1 MVNRNK
7 KGFKKLGK
15 MYLPS
20 LEKVKSTVTPGL
32 RIMFDD
38 DNILTLIDRE
48 HFGREFSVEN
58 GGLYTLRLGAF
69 REMEKGAMEESALFF
84 TIPTKADYE
93 QRITASFELPGAS
106 ARFLDELVLTASK
119 PFVVEL
125 VIGSPML
132 ESHNNNPWGIPLHYD
147 RIQTNKDVAVIA
159 RTGIRKDVP
168 NQYKVY
174 FDTLSIQVRILF
186 VK

>member
-1 MVNRNK
+1 MMSRNK
-7 KGFKKLGK
+7 NGFKKLRK
-15 MYLPS
+15 TCLPS
-20 LEKVKSTVTPGL
+20 FEKTNNAITPGL
-32 RIMFDD
+32 RIMLEN
-38 DNILTLIDRE
+38 DNTLTLIDRE
-48 HFGREFSVEN
+48 HFGRELSVSDS
-58 GGLYTLRLGAF
+58 GLYTLRLGAF

-84 TIPTKADYE
+84 TIPTKAGYE
-93 QRITASFELPGAS
+93 QRVTASFELPGAS
-106 ARFLDELVLTASK
+106 ARFLDEVVLTASK

-132 ESHNNNPWGIPLHYD
+132 ESYKNPWGIPLKYD
-147 RIQTNKDVAVIA
+147 SIRTNKDVTVIA

>member
-1 MVNRNK
+1 MMNRNK

-15 MYLPS
+15 TYLPS

-48 HFGREFSVEN
+48 HFDRELSVSDS
-58 GGLYTLRLGAF
+58 GLYTLRLGVF
-69 REMEKGAMEESALFF
+69 REMEKGAMEESSLFF

-132 ESHNNNPWGIPLHYD
+132 ESYKNPWGIPLKYD
-147 RIQTNKDVAVIA
+147 SIRTNRDVTVIA

>member
-1 MVNRNK
+1 MMNRNK
-7 KGFKKLGK
+7 NSSKKLGK
-15 MYLPS
+15 TYLPS
-20 LEKVKSTVTPGL
+20 FEKTKSTTTPGL
-32 RIMFDD
+32 RIMFDN

-48 HFGREFSVEN
+48 HFGRELSVSDS
-58 GGLYTLRLGAF
+58 GLYTLRLGAF

-84 TIPTKADYE
+84 TIPTKVDYE

-132 ESHNNNPWGIPLHYD
+132 ESYKNPWGIPLKHDRVRTYYD
-147 RIQTNKDVAVIA
+147 VTVIA
-159 RTGIRKDVP
+159 RTGIRKNVP

-174 FDTLSIQVRILF
+174 FDTLSIQVRISF

>member
-48 HFGREFSVEN
+48 HFGREFFVEN

-132 ESHNNNPWGIPLHYD
+132 ESYKNPWGIPLKYD
-147 RIQTNKDVAVIA
+147 SIRTNKDVTVIA

>member
-38 DNILTLIDRE
+38 DNILILIDRE

-132 ESHNNNPWGIPLHYD
+132 ESYKNPWGIPLKYD
-147 RIQTNKDVAVIA
+147 SIRTNKDVTVIA

>member
-15 MYLPS
+15 TYLPS
-20 LEKVKSTVTPGL
+20 FEKTKSTTTPGL
-32 RIMFDD
+32 RIMFDN

-48 HFGREFSVEN
+48 HFGRELSVSDS
-58 GGLYTLRLGAF
+58 GLYTLRLGAF

-132 ESHNNNPWGIPLHYD
+132 ESYKNPWGIPLKYD
-147 RIQTNKDVAVIA
+147 SIRTNKDVTVIA

>member
-32 RIMFDD
+32 RIMFDY

-132 ESHNNNPWGIPLHYD
+132 ESYKNPWGIPLKYD
-147 RIQTNKDVAVIA
+147 SIRTNKDVTVIA

>member
-1 MVNRNK
+1 MMSRNK
-7 KGFKKLGK
+7 NGFKKLRK
-15 MYLPS
+15 TCLPS
-20 LEKVKSTVTPGL
+20 FEKTKSTTTPGL
-32 RIMFDD
+32 RIMFDN

-48 HFGREFSVEN
+48 HFGRELSVSDS
-58 GGLYTLRLGAF
+58 GLYTLRLGAF

-84 TIPTKADYE
+84 TIPTKAGYE
-93 QRITASFELPGAS
+93 QRVTASFELPGAS
-106 ARFLDELVLTASK
+106 ARFLDEVVLTASK

-132 ESHNNNPWGIPLHYD
+132 ESHNNAWGIPLHYD

-174 FDTLSIQVRILF
+174 FDVLSIQVRILF

>member
-1 MVNRNK
+1 MMNRNK
-7 KGFKKLGK
+7 NSSKKLGK
-15 MYLPS
+15 TYLPS
-20 LEKVKSTVTPGL
+20 FEKTKSTTTPGL
-32 RIMFDD
+32 RIMFDN

-48 HFGREFSVEN
+48 HFGQELSVSDS
-58 GGLYTLRLGAF
+58 GLYTLRLGAF

-84 TIPTKADYE
+84 TIPTKVDYE

-125 VIGSPML
+125 VIGSPMI
-132 ESHNNNPWGIPLHYD
+132 ESYKNPWGIPLKYD
-147 RIQTNKDVAVIA
+147 SIRTNKDVTVIA
-159 RTGIRKDVP
+159 RTGIRKNVP

-174 FDTLSIQVRILF
+174 FDTLSIQVRISF

>member
-1 MVNRNK
+1 MMSRNK
-7 KGFKKLGK
+7 NGFKKLRK
-15 MYLPS
+15 TCLPS
-20 LEKVKSTVTPGL
+20 FEKTNNAITPGL
-32 RIMFDD
+32 RIMLEN
-38 DNILTLIDRE
+38 DNTLTLIDRE
-48 HFGREFSVEN
+48 HFGRELSVSDS
-58 GGLYTLRLGAF
+58 GLYTLRLGAF

-84 TIPTKADYE
+84 TIPTKVDYE

-132 ESHNNNPWGIPLHYD
+132 ESYKNPWGIPLKYD
-147 RIQTNKDVAVIA
+147 SIRTNKDVTVIA
-159 RTGIRKDVP
+159 RTGIRKNVP

-174 FDTLSIQVRILF
+174 FDTLSIQVRISF

>member
-1 MVNRNK
+1 MMSRNK
-7 KGFKKLGK
+7 NGFKKLRK
-15 MYLPS
+15 TCLPS
-20 LEKVKSTVTPGL
+20 FEKTNSAITPGL

-132 ESHNNNPWGIPLHYD
+132 ESYKNPWGIPLKYD
-147 RIQTNKDVAVIA
+147 SIRTNKDVTVIA

>member
-1 MVNRNK
+1 MMSRNK
-7 KGFKKLGK
+7 NGFKKLRK
-15 MYLPS
+15 TCLPS
-20 LEKVKSTVTPGL
+20 FEKTNSAITPGL
-32 RIMFDD
+32 RIMFEN

-48 HFGREFSVEN
+48 LFGREFSVES

-93 QRITASFELPGAS
+93 QRITASFNLPGAS
-106 ARFLDELVLTASK
+106 ARFLDEVVLTASK

>member
-48 HFGREFSVEN
+48 LFGREFSVES

-93 QRITASFELPGAS
+93 QRITASFNLPGAS
-106 ARFLDELVLTASK
+106 ARFLDEVVLTASK

>member
-84 TIPTKADYE
+84 TSPTKADYE

-132 ESHNNNPWGIPLHYD
+132 ESYKNPWGIPLKYD
-147 RIQTNKDVAVIA
+147 SIRTNKDVTVIA

>member
-20 LEKVKSTVTPGL
+20 LEKVNSTVTPGL

-132 ESHNNNPWGIPLHYD
+132 ESYKNPWGIPLKYD
-147 RIQTNKDVAVIA
+147 SIRTNKDVTVIA

>member
-1 MVNRNK
+1 MMNRNK

-48 HFGREFSVEN
+48 HFDRELSVSDS
-58 GGLYTLRLGAF
+58 GLYTLRLGVF
-69 REMEKGAMEESALFF
+69 REMEKGAMEESSLFF

-132 ESHNNNPWGIPLHYD
+132 ESYKNPWGIPLKYD
-147 RIQTNKDVAVIA
+147 SIRTNRDVTVIA

>member
-84 TIPTKADYE
+84 TIPTKAGYE
-93 QRITASFELPGAS
+93 QRVTASFELPGAS
-106 ARFLDELVLTASK
+106 ARFLDEVVLTASK

-132 ESHNNNPWGIPLHYD
+132 ESYKNPWGIPLKYD
-147 RIQTNKDVAVIA
+147 SIRTNKDVTVIA

>member
-132 ESHNNNPWGIPLHYD
+132 ESHNNAWGIPLKYD
-147 RIQTNKDVAVIA
+147 SIRTNKDVTVIA

>member
-1 MVNRNK
+1 
-7 KGFKKLGK
+7 
-15 MYLPS
+15 
-20 LEKVKSTVTPGL
+20 
-32 RIMFDD
+32 
-38 DNILTLIDRE
+38 
-48 HFGREFSVEN
+48 
-58 GGLYTLRLGAF
+58 
-69 REMEKGAMEESALFF
+69 MEKGAMEESALFF

-132 ESHNNNPWGIPLHYD
+132 ESYKNPWGIPLKYD
-147 RIQTNKDVAVIA
+147 SIRTNKDVTVIA

>member
-1 MVNRNK
+1 MMNRNK
-7 KGFKKLGK
+7 NGSKKLGK
-15 MYLPS
+15 MCLPS
-20 LEKVKSTVTPGL
+20 LEKVNSTVTPGL

-48 HFGREFSVEN
+48 HFDRELSVSDS
-58 GGLYTLRLGAF
+58 GLYTLRLGVF

-84 TIPTKADYE
+84 NIPTKADYE
-93 QRITASFELPGAS
+93 QRITASFELPYAS
-106 ARFLDELVLTASK
+106 ARFLDEVILTASK

-125 VIGSPML
+125 VTGSPIL
-132 ESHNNNPWGIPLHYD
+132 ESHNNPWGMPMNYD
-147 RIQTNKDVAVIA
+147 SIRTNKDVTVIA
-159 RTGIRKDVP
+159 RTGIRKDIP

-174 FDTLSIQVRILF
+174 FDTLSIQVRISF

>member
-84 TIPTKADYE
+84 TIPTKAGYE
-93 QRITASFELPGAS
+93 QRVTASFELPGAS

-132 ESHNNNPWGIPLHYD
+132 ESYKNAWGIPLHYD

-174 FDTLSIQVRILF
+174 FGVLSIQVRILF

>member
-1 MVNRNK
+1 MMNRNK
-7 KGFKKLGK
+7 NSSKKLGK
-15 MYLPS
+15 TYLPS
-20 LEKVKSTVTPGL
+20 FEKTKSTTTPGL
-32 RIMFDD
+32 RIMFDN

-48 HFGREFSVEN
+48 HFGRELSVSES
-58 GGLYTLRLGAF
+58 GLYTLRLGAF
-69 REMEKGAMEESALFF
+69 KKKKKGAMEESALFF
-84 TIPTKADYE
+84 TIPTKVDYE

-132 ESHNNNPWGIPLHYD
+132 ESYKNPWGIPLKYD
-147 RIQTNKDVAVIA
+147 SIRTNKDVTVIA
-159 RTGIRKDVP
+159 RTGIRKNVP

-174 FDTLSIQVRILF
+174 FDTLSIQVRISF

>member
-20 LEKVKSTVTPGL
+20 LEKVKSTVTPVL

-132 ESHNNNPWGIPLHYD
+132 ESYKNPWGIPLKYD
-147 RIQTNKDVAVIA
+147 SIRTNKDVTVIA

>member
-1 MVNRNK
+1 MMNRNK

-15 MYLPS
+15 TYLPS
-20 LEKVKSTVTPGL
+20 LEKMKSAITPGL
-32 RIMFDD
+32 SIMFDD

-48 HFGREFSVEN
+48 HFGREFSVES

-84 TIPTKADYE
+84 TIPTKAGYE
-93 QRITASFELPGAS
+93 QRITASFALPGAS
-106 ARFLDELVLTASK
+106 AKFLDEVVLTASK
-119 PFVVEL
+119 PFSVEL
-125 VIGSPML
+125 VTGSPML
-132 ESHNNNPWGIPLHYD
+132 ESYKNSWGIPLKYD
-147 RIQTNKDVAVIA
+147 SIRTNKDVTVIA

>member
-1 MVNRNK
+1 MMNK
-7 KGFKKLGK
+7 NKNGAKKLGK
-15 MYLPS
+15 TCLPP
-20 LEKVKSTVTPGL
+20 LEKVKNITTPGL

-48 HFGREFSVEN
+48 HFGREFSVES

-69 REMEKGAMEESALFF
+69 REMEKGAMEESSLFF

-106 ARFLDELVLTASK
+106 ARLLDEVVLTASK
-119 PFVVEL
+119 PFSVEL
-125 VIGSPML
+125 VTGSPML
-132 ESHNNNPWGIPLHYD
+132 ESHHHPWGIPLHYD
-147 RIQTNKDVAVIA
+147 RMLTNKDVTVIA

-186 VK
+186 AK

>member
-1 MVNRNK
+1 MMNRNK
-7 KGFKKLGK
+7 NGSKKLWK
-15 MYLPS
+15 TCLPS
-20 LEKVKSTVTPGL
+20 LEKVKSTTTPGL

-38 DNILTLIDRE
+38 DDILTLIDRE
-48 HFGREFSVEN
+48 LFGREFSVES
-58 GGLYTLRLGAF
+58 GGLYTLRLGVF

-84 TIPTKADYE
+84 TISTKADYE

-106 ARFLDELVLTASK
+106 ARFLDEVILTASK
-119 PFVVEL
+119 PFSIEL
-125 VIGSPML
+125 VTGSPML
-132 ESHNNNPWGIPLHYD
+132 ESHNNPWGIPLHYD
-147 RIQTNKDVAVIA
+147 RIRTNKDATIIA

>member
-132 ESHNNNPWGIPLHYD
+132 ESYKNPWGIPLKYD
-147 RIQTNKDVAVIA
+147 SIRTNKDVTVIA
-159 RTGIRKDVP
+159 LTGIRKDVP

>member
-1 MVNRNK
+1 MMNRNK

-15 MYLPS
+15 TCLPS
-20 LEKVKSTVTPGL
+20 FEKVKSTVTPGL

-48 HFGREFSVEN
+48 HFDRELSVSDS
-58 GGLYTLRLGAF
+58 GLYTLRLGVF
-69 REMEKGAMEESALFF
+69 REMEKGAMEESSLFF

-132 ESHNNNPWGIPLHYD
+132 ESYKNPWGIPLKYD
-147 RIQTNKDVAVIA
+147 SIRTNKDVTVIA

>member
-132 ESHNNNPWGIPLHYD
+132 ESYNNPWGIPLHYD
-147 RIQTNKDVAVIA
+147 SIRINKDVIVIV
-159 RTGIRKDVP
+159 RTGIRKNAP

-174 FDTLSIQVRILF
+174 FDTLSMQVRISF

>member
-1 MVNRNK
+1 MMSRNK
-7 KGFKKLGK
+7 NGFKKLRK
-15 MYLPS
+15 TCLPS
-20 LEKVKSTVTPGL
+20 FEKTNNAITPGL
-32 RIMFDD
+32 RIMLEN
-38 DNILTLIDRE
+38 DNTLTLIDRE

-132 ESHNNNPWGIPLHYD
+132 ESYKNPWGIPLKYD
-147 RIQTNKDVAVIA
+147 SIRTNKDVTVIA

>member
-1 MVNRNK
+1 MMSRNK

-15 MYLPS
+15 THLSS
-20 LEKVKSTVTPGL
+20 LEKVKSTTTPGL

-48 HFGREFSVEN
+48 HFDRELSVSDS
-58 GGLYTLRLGAF
+58 GLYTLRLGVF
-69 REMEKGAMEESALFF
+69 REMEKGAMEESPLFF

-106 ARFLDELVLTASK
+106 ARFLDEVILTASK

-132 ESHNNNPWGIPLHYD
+132 ESYNNSWGIPLKYD
-147 RIQTNKDVAVIA
+147 SIRTNKDVTVIA

>member
-1 MVNRNK
+1 MMNRNK
-7 KGFKKLGK
+7 NSFKKLGK
-15 MYLPS
+15 TCLPS
-20 LEKVKSTVTPGL
+20 LEKMKSTTTPGL
-32 RIMFDD
+32 RIIFDD

-48 HFGREFSVEN
+48 YFGREFSVDN
-58 GGLYTLRLGAF
+58 GGLYTLRLGVF

-132 ESHNNNPWGIPLHYD
+132 ESHNKNPWGIPLKYD
-147 RIQTNKDVAVIA
+147 SIRTNKDVTVIA

>member
-1 MVNRNK
+1 MMSRNK
-7 KGFKKLGK
+7 NGFKKLRK
-15 MYLPS
+15 TCLPS
-20 LEKVKSTVTPGL
+20 FEKTNSAITPGL

-132 ESHNNNPWGIPLHYD
+132 ESYKNPWGIPLKYD
-147 RIQTNKDVAVIA
+147 SIRTNKDVTVIA
-159 RTGIRKDVP
+159 RTGIRKNVP

>member
-1 MVNRNK
+1 MNRNK
-7 KGFKKLGK
+7 NSFKKLEK
-15 MYLPS
+15 TCLPCF
-20 LEKVKSTVTPGL
+20 EKTKSTTTPGL

-48 HFGREFSVEN
+48 HFGRELSISD
-58 GGLYTLRLGAF
+58 GGLYTLRLGVF

-106 ARFLDELVLTASK
+106 ARFLDEVVLTASK
-119 PFVVEL
+119 PFAVEL

-132 ESHNNNPWGIPLHYD
+132 ESYKNPWGIPLKYD
-147 RIQTNKDVAVIA
+147 SIRTNKDVTVIA

>member
-132 ESHNNNPWGIPLHYD
+132 ESYKNPWGIPLKYD
-147 RIQTNKDVAVIA
+147 SIRTNKDVTVIA

-174 FDTLSIQVRILF
+174 FDILSIQVRILF

>member
-1 MVNRNK
+1 MMNRNK
-7 KGFKKLGK
+7 NSSKKLGK
-15 MYLPS
+15 TYLPS
-20 LEKVKSTVTPGL
+20 FEKTKSTTTPGL
-32 RIMFDD
+32 RIMFDN

-48 HFGREFSVEN
+48 HFGRELSVSDS
-58 GGLYTLRLGAF
+58 GLYTLRLGAF

-84 TIPTKADYE
+84 TIPTKVDYE
-93 QRITASFELPGAS
+93 QRSTASFELPGAS

-132 ESHNNNPWGIPLHYD
+132 ESYKNPWGIPLKYD
-147 RIQTNKDVAVIA
+147 SIRTNKDVTVIA
-159 RTGIRKDVP
+159 RTGIRKNVP

-174 FDTLSIQVRILF
+174 FDTLSIQVRISF